1 MSAVVPPPP
10 RSKNGIGI
18 TGFALG
24 LLGFALAFVPVVGV
38 ISWPAA
44 ILGLIFGIT
53 GIGRAR
59 DGARNGPIAVAGT
72 ALAGLTLLVCIAW
85 IGLLG
90 GGAAE
95 VVGNSPA
102 RQAAVAGADASAPLR
117 FGARHSWPGGGRVQ
131 VSAPHEGHG
140 YPLVSGG
147 RVAEVELTITNDT
160 GHDLNPAGW
169 NITATHGGR
178 PTKPVFTDDQLVYAP
193 IPAGARA
200 TLTRGFE
207 VSGQVGELRVSVQP
221 NFLAQHAAH
230 YSGPF

>member
-102 RQAAVAGADASAPLR
+102 RQA
-117 FGARHSWPGGGRVQ
+117 
-131 VSAPHEGHG
+131 
-140 YPLVSGG
+140 
-147 RVAEVELTITNDT
+147 
-160 GHDLNPAGW
+160 
-169 NITATHGGR
+169 
-178 PTKPVFTDDQLVYAP
+178 
-193 IPAGARA
+193 
-200 TLTRGFE
+200 
-207 VSGQVGELRVSVQP
+207 
-221 NFLAQHAAH
+221 
-230 YSGPF
+230 